1 LKSYL
6 DWWNM
11 DKKRRFIEETFPV
24 KEVGAESSREK
35 NIRHGHIST
44 LHIWWARRPLAS
56 SRATNYAALI
66 PAPDNIDEWNKKRQ
80 FIIDFSKWEN
90 SLNPALIERAR
101 KDILEANSGKPPRVL
116 DPFGGGGA
124 IPLEALR
131 LGCETYSN
139 DYNPVAV
146 LIQKCTLEYPQKY
159 GHVEDEQG
167 DWGELSGSK
176 RKNPLLED
184 VKKWGDWV
192 LQEAKQEIG
201 RFYPEEEDGSIP
213 VGYIWART
221 IPCQNPTCGAGIPLM
236 RQYWLAK
243 KAKKKVTLYPYVDGG
258 KVEFK
263 VVGDGY
269 EEMPAGFEPGN
280 GTVARAVATCS
291 VCGSVVDANTT
302 RKLFRD
308 GDAGQRMVAVVLHHP
323 KRRGKTYRIA
333 TVEDVRI
340 FEEAEEYLKY
350 KQEKLMLEWGIDP
363 VPDEPTPEGKGRGAE
378 RAFSVR
384 NYGMDAW
391 SDLFN
396 PRQKLVLI
404 IFVEKVRQAH
414 ERMVGGGTEG
424 EYAKAVVSYLA
435 LGIDKVSDYCNLLCQ
450 WRNNLETIGHL
461 FARQALPMLWDYAE
475 GNPITGASG
484 TWNGAIKW
492 INMSVNSGAIISN
505 ISSTISQSSATNL
518 PYEDNFFDSIFT
530 DPPYYDNVPYS
541 YLSDFFYVWLKRTV
555 GHLYPDMFSTP
566 LTPKSNE
573 IVTYSNIEGGFE
585 AGKQFFE
592 DMLKKSFQEIH
603 RVLKPDGI
611 AVIVYA
617 HKSTEGWETLV
628 NSLLGSGLIMTGAWP
643 LNTEMNSRLRA
654 RESAA
659 LASSIYIVARKMQ
672 RQPTGFYNEV
682 QEELKQ
688 HLNNKLERLWQEGIG
703 GADFFIAAI
712 GSAIEVFGKYEK
724 VMDYEGNVIRAD
736 RLLEDVRRIATDY
749 AVRQI
754 LHNGFSGEISDLTR
768 FYVLC
773 RWNYGEAKVQFDEA
787 RKLAQICGIDLALE
801 WNRSGFISKEKEFI
815 RVLGPQDRKL
825 EELEGSSK
833 LIDVLHRVLLL
844 WEKSKRSEMISLLQE
859 SGFGKSEAFYRVAQA
874 VSESL
879 TLESKEKKLL
889 DGFLAGRERL
899 KEEVKKEHVQRRLFE

>member
-1 LKSYL
+1 L
-6 DWWNM
+6 DSN
-11 DKKRRFIEETFPV
+11 KRRFIEETFPV

-35 NIRHGHIST
+35 HIRHGHIST

-80 FIIDFSKWEN
+80 FIINFSKWEN
-90 SLNPALIERAR
+90 SLNPTLIERAR
-101 KDILEANSGKPPRVL
+101 KDILEANGGKPPKVL

-159 GHVEDEQG
+159 GHMEDEQG

-184 VKKWGDWV
+184 VKKWSDWV
-192 LQEAKQEIG
+192 LQAAKQEIG
-201 RFYPEEEDGSIP
+201 RFYPEEEDGSLP
-213 VGYIWART
+213 VSYIWART
-221 IPCQNPTCGAGIPLM
+221 IPCQNPTCGAEIPLM

-243 KAKKKVTLYPYVDGG
+243 KAKKKVALYPYVDGG
-258 KVEFK
+258 KIEFK

-269 EEMPAGFEPGN
+269 EEMPPGFDPGN
-280 GTVARAVATCS
+280 GSVARAVATCQ

-308 GDAGQRMVAVVLHHP
+308 GEARQHMVAVVLHHP
-323 KRRGKTYRIA
+323 KRQGKTYRIA
-333 TVEDVRI
+333 TVKDFRI
-340 FEEAEEYLKY
+340 FEEAIKYLNEKR
-350 KQEKLMLEWGIDP
+350 EKLMLEWGMDP
-363 VPDEPTPEGKGRGAE
+363 VPDEALPPKETLGFRVQ
-378 RAFSVR
+378 R
-384 NYGMDAW
+384 YGILRW
-391 SDLFN
+391 GDLFN
-396 PRQKLVLI
+396 SRQKLALI
-404 IFVEKVRQAH
+404 SFAEKVRQAH
-414 ERMVGGGTEG
+414 EKMMVEG
-424 EYAKAVVSYLA
+424 YKEEYTKAVASFLA
-435 LGIDKVSDYCNLLCQ
+435 LGMDMTSAFTNTLARWENTSEAVKQLYS
-450 WRNNLETIGHL
+450 
-461 FARQALPMLWDYAE
+461 RQALPMLWDYAE
-475 GNPITGASG
+475 VNPFGGSSGSFETGWKYYFKVMEHC
-484 TWNGAIKW
+484 TQTDHLPAI
-492 INMSVNSGAIISN
+492 V
-505 ISSTISQSSATNL
+505 TQSSATNL
-518 PYEDNFFDSIFT
+518 PYEDNFFDSILT

-555 GHLYPDMFSTP
+555 GHLYPELFSTP
-566 LTPKSNE
+566 LTPKSSE
-573 IVTYSNIEGGFE
+573 IVAYSNIEGGFE

-628 NSLLGSGLIMTGAWP
+628 NSLLDSGLIMTGAWP
-643 LNTEMNSRLRA
+643 LNTEMQSRLRA
-654 RESAA
+654 KESAA

-688 HLNNKLERLWQEGIG
+688 HLNHKLERLWQEGVG

-724 VMDYEGNVIRAD
+724 VMDYEGSIIRAD
-736 RLLEDVRRIATDY
+736 RMLEDVRRIATDY

-768 FYVLC
+768 FYVLF

-787 RKLAQICGIDLALE
+787 RKLAQSCGIDLAVE

-825 EELEGSSK
+825 EELEGASK

-844 WEKSKRSEMISLLQE
+844 WEKSKRSEMVSLLQE